1 MSSKQ
6 ISNPSGAFGYT
17 DLQTQLW
24 SLPAPFKASAAISAK
39 RVVALGT
46 GGQVATATTNSL
58 SSTNIGIS
66 QAAIASGQVGG
77 IILFGIAEDVPAAGA
92 ISAGDV
98 LRASGTTAGYV
109 SATATPTVGQ
119 VIGVAINDSSS
130 NTVDVWVLPA
140 KALS

>member
-24 SLPAPFKASAAISAK
+24 SLQAPFKASAAISAK

-46 GGQVATATTNSL
+46 DGQVITATTNTV

-66 QAAIASGQVGG
+66 GAAIASGYVGNV
-77 IILFGIAEDVPAAGA
+77 ILFGIAEDVPAAGA
-92 ISAGDV
+92 VAAGDL

-109 SATATPTVGQ
+109 SATATPTIGQ
-119 VIGVAINDSSS
+119 VVGVAINASSS

-140 KALS
+140 KTLS